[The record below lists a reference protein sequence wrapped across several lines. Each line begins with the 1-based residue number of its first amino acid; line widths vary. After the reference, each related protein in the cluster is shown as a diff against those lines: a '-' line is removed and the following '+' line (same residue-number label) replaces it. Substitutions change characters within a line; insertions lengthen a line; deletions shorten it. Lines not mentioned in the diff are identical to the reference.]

1 MVYRRFR
8 VVLIGR
14 VLLLSATIFLLFYLL
29 MQTAYYA
36 AAFLVTLF
44 IVYQI
49 TSLVQYVEKTNRDL
63 TRFLDAIKYS
73 DFSQTFVLS
82 GLGSSF
88 SELKEAFNDVIRKF
102 QDARSEKEEHFRYL
116 QTVVQHVGI
125 GLLAYDRNGDVS
137 LINTAARKLLDV
149 PYLRNI
155 EALKDFNERF
165 VDILGDMTAGQRE
178 LLKVF
183 QDGKELQI
191 MIYATEFRMQQ
202 TRYRLVSLQNIGS
215 ELEEKE
221 MEAWQKLIRV
231 LTHEI
236 MNSITPISSLAA
248 TTGEMVD
255 DVLDSDADDDDSL
268 QDIRSALS
276 TIHNRSQGLLTFV
289 DAYRNLTRI
298 PKPTFKIFS
307 VSDLFEDLRR
317 LMQQKITDQN
327 IQLIIEVEPESLEL
341 TADRELI
348 EQVTINLMLNAIQA
362 VSNGKG
368 KCIRLQSRL
377 DEKGRVLV
385 QVSDDGPG
393 MSKEVQEKIFIPFFT
408 TRKSGS
414 GIGLSLAKQI
424 MRLHNGSIS
433 VDSTP
438 AEQTV
443 FTLRF

>member
-1 MVYRRFR
+1 MVYKRFR

-14 VLLLSATIFLLFYLL
+14 VVLLSGTIFLLFYLL
-29 MQTAYYA
+29 LQTAYYA

-44 IVYQI
+44 ILYQI

-88 SELKEAFNDVIRKF
+88 SELKQAFNEVIQKF

-125 GLLAYDRNGDVS
+125 GLLAYDRTGDVS

-155 EALKDFNERF
+155 EALKGFDERF
-165 VDILGDMTAGQRE
+165 VEILIDMTAGQRE
-178 LLKVF
+178 LFKVAR
-183 QDGKELQI
+183 DGKEMQI

-202 TRYRLVSLQNIGS
+202 TRYTLVSLQNIGS

-255 DVLDSDADDDDSL
+255 DVLDSDGDDEDSL

-298 PKPTFKIFS
+298 PKPTFRIFS
-307 VSDLFEDLRR
+307 VKGLFDDLRL
-317 LMQQKITDQN
+317 LMQQKIAENKID
-327 IQLIIEVEPESLEL
+327 LSVEVAPESLEL

-348 EQVTINLMLNAIQA
+348 EQVTINLLLNAIQA
-362 VSNGKG
+362 VANGKG
-368 KCIRLQSRL
+368 SKIRLCSRL

-385 QVSDDGPG
+385 QVADDGPG
-393 MSKEVQEKIFIPFFT
+393 MSQEVQDKIFIPFFT
-408 TRKSGS
+408 TKKSGS

-433 VDSTP
+433 VDSAP
-438 AEQTV
+438 GKQTV

>member
-1 MVYRRFR
+1 MVYKRFR
-8 VVLIGR
+8 VVLITR
-14 VLLLSATIFLLFYLL
+14 VLVLSATMFLLFYLVT
-29 MQTAYYA
+29 QTNYVA
-36 AAFLVTLF
+36 AAFLVGVL
-44 IVYQI
+44 ILYQ
-49 TSLVQYVEKTNRDL
+49 TVSLIQYVEKTNRDL

-88 SELKEAFNDVIRKF
+88 SELKEAFNAVIQKF

-125 GLLAYDRNGDVS
+125 GLLAYDREGQVS

-155 EALKDFNERF
+155 EALRSFDERF
-165 VDILGDMTAGQRE
+165 VDLLMELGAGQRE
-178 LLKVF
+178 LLKVWRNE
-183 QDGKELQI
+183 KELQI

-202 TRYRLVSLQNIGS
+202 TLYTLVSLQNIGS

-255 DVLDSDADDDDSL
+255 DVLNSESEAEDSL
-268 QDIRSALS
+268 DDIRSALS

-298 PKPTFKIFS
+298 PKPTFRIFS
-307 VSDLFEDLRR
+307 VGQLFDELCL
-317 LMQQKITDQN
+317 LMQQKVRDNRIT
-327 IQLIIEVEPESLEL
+327 LISSVEPESLEL
-341 TADRELI
+341 TADRDLV
-348 EQVTINLMLNAIQA
+348 EQVMINLLLNAIEA
-362 VSNGKG
+362 VSKG
-368 KCIRLQSRL
+368 VGSRVELVSRL
-377 DEKGRVLV
+377 DEKGRVLI
-385 QVSDDGPG
+385 QVTDDGPG
-393 MSKEVQEKIFIPFFT
+393 MSEEVREKIFIPFFT

-424 MRLHNGSIS
+424 MRLHNGTIA
-433 VDSTP
+433 VNSTVGV
-438 AEQTV
+438 QTV